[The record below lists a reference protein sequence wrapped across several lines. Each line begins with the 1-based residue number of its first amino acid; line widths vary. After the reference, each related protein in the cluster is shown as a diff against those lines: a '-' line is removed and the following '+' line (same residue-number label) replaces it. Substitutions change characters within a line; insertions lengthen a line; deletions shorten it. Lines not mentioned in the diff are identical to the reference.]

1 METTVPATSLDV
13 AQLDSMAALLS
24 RNGIAFT
31 TTDEALRCE
40 LSVAGKAYATVYLIP
55 AVSVFADIEPG
66 STVGASLEVTQ
77 ERILGP
83 EYFERTTKSLHLL
96 VVGTADFLSKPDVA
110 RATVDVVHNL
120 SYAKKEVLT
129 PEDALEWLRRPF
141 FQLEGAQRANAAPF
155 LATVAD
161 LRQESLPAATQLFDL
176 EATLRDS
183 EEPRHMVRELASK
196 LYRRCMGSEHKV
208 FWVDGVPE
216 LGRSHEEGGMEA
228 TYCSSGERIAFAVS
242 LFMARAMMDV
252 TPGMCIGF
260 HNSFDRMDTLRQV
273 GAYDCLR
280 EFIAATGASVLIH
293 SAKESL
299 RQLAGMRIKP
309 VIEALGGQV
318 TDYERLSY

>member
-1 METTVPATSLDV
+1 METTASAASLDV
-13 AQLDSMAALLS
+13 AQLDNIAALLTS
-24 RNGIAFT
+24 NGIAFT
-31 TTDEALRCE
+31 PKDEALRCE
-40 LSVAGKAYATVYLIP
+40 LSAAGKTYAIVYIIP
-55 AVSVFADIEPG
+55 ASSVFADTEPG
-66 STVGASLEVTQ
+66 STVGGSLEVIQ

-83 EYFERTTKSLHLL
+83 EYFERTTSSLHLL

-129 PEDALEWLRRPF
+129 AEDALEWLRRPF

-161 LRQESLPAATQLFDL
+161 LRQESLPAVTHLFNL
-176 EATLRDS
+176 EETLRDS
-183 EEPRHMVRELASK
+183 EESRHMVRELASK
-196 LYRRCMGSEHKV
+196 LYRRCMGSDHKV
-208 FWVDGVPE
+208 FWVDGIPE

-228 TYCSSGERIAFAVS
+228 TYCSSGERIAFAFS
-242 LFMARAMMDV
+242 LFMARAMLDV

-280 EFIAATGASVLIH
+280 EFVAATGANVFIH

-299 RQLAGMRIKP
+299 RQLAGMRIRP

-318 TDYERLSY
+318 TDYDRLPY

>member
-1 METTVPATSLDV
+1 METTVSAAQPSA
-13 AQLDSMAALLS
+13 AQLASLAALLTA
-24 RNGIAFT
+24 NGIAFT
-31 TTDEALRCE
+31 STEEALRCE
-40 LSVAGKAYATVYLIP
+40 LSIVGKPYATVYL
-55 AVSVFADIEPG
+55 VSAEDVFVTDPVTGKFSE
-66 STVGASLEVTQ
+66 SLDVIQ
-77 ERILGP
+77 EQLLSP
-83 EYFERTTKSLHLL
+83 EYSARTKNSLHLL
-96 VVGTADFLSKPDVA
+96 VIGDAAFLAQPEVA
-110 RATVDVVHNL
+110 RAAVDVTHNL

-129 PEDALEWLRRPF
+129 HEQALEWLRRPF
-141 FQLEGAQRANAAPF
+141 FQLKGTQRANTAPF

-161 LRQESLPAATQLFDL
+161 LRQEGLPTVTHLFNLD
-176 EATLRDS
+176 ETLYNS
-183 EEPRHMVRELASK
+183 EESRHLVRDLAGQ
-196 LYRRCMGSEHKV
+196 LYRRCMGSDHKV
-208 FWVDGVPE
+208 FWVDGIPE

-228 TYCSSGERIAFAVS
+228 IYCSSGERIAFAVS

-280 EFIAATGASVLIH
+280 EFVAATGASIFIH

-318 TDYERLSY
+318 TDHERLSY